1 MLKLKKDLNIVYEL
15 NMKLTKWLFAIS
27 IAVAAKSAL
36 ADQTAELQS
45 LLDTRACRNCTLSG
59 LNIGQY
65 DLKNVDLAGANLSKA
80 YLVHTDFHG
89 ANLNNANLAGAYL
102 NGARLSKVFLVGTNF
117 RKAELELANFAE
129 ATFDN
134 VDFSE
139 AYLLHAVITKEQFEH
154 SILCQTVMPDA
165 SKSNRDCQN

>member
-1 MLKLKKDLNIVYEL
+1 
-15 NMKLTKWLFAIS
+15 MKLTKWLFAIS
-27 IAVAAKSAL
+27 IAVAAKSACG
-36 ADQTAELQS
+36 DQKVELQR

-65 DLKNVDLAGANLSKA
+65 DLKNVELDGADLSKA
-80 YLVHTDFHG
+80 YLVHTNFHG

-102 NGARLSKVFLVGTNF
+102 NGARLTRVFLVGTNF

-139 AYLLHAVITKEQFEH
+139 AYLLHAVITKEQFERA
-154 SILCQTVMPDA
+154 ILCQTVMPDA